1 LTWQPHGFDSFFTL
15 PGSNT
20 VLANVRFVEP
30 GLALDSGNQWVWE
43 AHSPEDMG
51 LDRDGWWGTE
61 PTEKEAQKAAEAY
74 LRKYRVSVI

>member
-1 LTWQPHGFDSFFTL
+1 MTWQPHGFDSFYTL

-20 VLANVRFVEP
+20 VLANVHFSHER
-30 GLALDSGNQWVWE
+30 WVWE

-61 PTEKEAQKAAEAY
+61 PTEKEAQEAAEAY
-74 LRKYRVSVI
+74 LRKYRVPVI